1 MRNFVD
7 NVKTG
12 FWNLLNS
19 PGTEPVE
26 EELQDDDYY
35 YEEEKAQRNDRSYRR
50 DEDMY
55 EDEYEHEPKPL
66 RWNEKRPT
74 TARQAQNNKVLEM
87 HGKSSASHTEVVIRH
102 PMDVGEAAKICD
114 YVRDG
119 KMCIIDLTGMDR
131 TMAQRIADFLGGA
144 CYALDG
150 TVQRVS
156 KDIFVIVPDG
166 VRIAADLKDELEK
179 DGYVFPSRARR

>member
-1 MRNFVD
+1 MGKFVD

-19 PGTEPVE
+19 PGTEAVE
-26 EELQDDDYY
+26 EEQSDDYY
-35 YEEEKAQRNDRSYRR
+35 YEEERTTRSNDRGYRR
-50 DEDMY
+50 DQDMY

-66 RWNEKRPT
+66 RLSEKRST
-74 TARQAQNNKVLEM
+74 SRQAQNNKVLEL
-87 HGKSSASHTEVVIRH
+87 HGKNTPSHAEVVIRH

-114 YVRDG
+114 CVRDN

-150 TVQRVS
+150 SVQRVS

-166 VRIAADLKDELEK
+166 VRIAADLQDELER
-179 DGYVFPSRARR
+179 DGYVFPSRVRR